1 MGFNHL
7 CCVGGVFYGL
17 KLALQRP
24 NFRLAWDRKIL
35 SLPLLGKISRGLN
48 TSRFARTLSIC
59 TSSAIPILEGM
70 RVAVDVMSNRYVKQ
84 QVLVAADNVR
94 EGASLRKALDQTRLF
109 PPMMLHMI
117 SSGEQSGELESML
130 TRAADN
136 QDQNFE
142 STVNIALGFSPS
154 VNCTDGWSRSFHRN
168 GDIDANVGNE

>member
-1 MGFNHL
+1 
-7 CCVGGVFYGL
+7 
-17 KLALQRP
+17 
-24 NFRLAWDRKIL
+24 
-35 SLPLLGKISRGLN
+35 
-48 TSRFARTLSIC
+48 
-59 TSSAIPILEGM
+59 M

-136 QDQNFE
+136 QDQNC
-142 STVNIALGFSPS
+142 SISY
-154 VNCTDGWSRSFHRN
+154 
-168 GDIDANVGNE
+168 